1 MIDRILRYGRRAA
14 PLLTAVLLAG
24 GSCRTDADAPDEK
37 LAEAEPPHEE
47 TVQLDSAGVA
57 AAGIVLGTV
66 EAVQSAQLGV
76 TGTIT
81 YDQARVSHVGPRT
94 EGRIVTLRTEPG
106 ARVAAGQLLAVLES
120 PEVGSIR
127 ADLHEAE
134 RLVEIARE
142 NYEREQRLEAQG
154 ISSRRELLA
163 AEAELRREQASLLRA
178 DERLRALGAGNGEG
192 GQFVMTAPF
201 GGVVIEMHATRG
213 EVVGPND
220 QLFTIADLSRVWIEL
235 DVYERDLGRVAVGQ
249 PVMVTTTAY
258 GDRAFPGRIVYIGSV
273 VDALKRTVQAR
284 VEVPNPDGALKPGMF
299 ARADIAVDTADAV
312 IIAVPEGAVQMLE
325 GRTVVFVPGEA
336 PGEFHAVDVTVG
348 EGLPGNRTRIVAGLE
363 PGQPVVVAG
372 GFLLRSELAEGEIG
386 EHGH

>member
-1 MIDRILRYGRRAA
+1 MIDRELWGGRRAP
-14 PLLTAVLLAG
+14 PLLVAVLFAIWG
-24 GSCRTDADAPDEK
+24 CSDDAETPDEA
-37 LAEAEPPHEE
+37 LAEAEVAHEE
-47 TVQLDSAGVA
+47 IVQLDSAGIA
-57 AAGIVLGTV
+57 AAGIILGTV
-66 EAVQSAQLGV
+66 ETVQSAQLPV

-94 EGRIVTLRTEPG
+94 DGRIMALRTEPG
-106 ARVAAGQLLAVLES
+106 ASVAAGQVVAVLES
-120 PEVGSIR
+120 PDVGSIR

-178 DERLRALGAGNGEG
+178 GERLRALGAGNGEG
-192 GQFVMTAPF
+192 GQFVVTAPF
-201 GGVVIEMHATRG
+201 GGVVVEMHATRG
-213 EVVGPND
+213 EVVGPTD
-220 QLFTIADLSRVWIEL
+220 HLFTIADLSRVWIEL

-249 PVMVTTTAY
+249 PVSVTTTAY
-258 GDRAFPGRIVYIGSV
+258 GDRVFPGMIVYIGSV
-273 VDALKRTVQAR
+273 VDVQKRTVQAR

-299 ARADIAVDTADAV
+299 ARADIAVDATNAA
-312 IIAVPEGAVQMLE
+312 ITAVPEGAVQMLE
-325 GRTVVFVPGEA
+325 GRTVVFVPGDA
-336 PGEFHAVDVTVG
+336 PGEFRAVDVTVG

-363 PGQPVVVAG
+363 PGQRIVVAG